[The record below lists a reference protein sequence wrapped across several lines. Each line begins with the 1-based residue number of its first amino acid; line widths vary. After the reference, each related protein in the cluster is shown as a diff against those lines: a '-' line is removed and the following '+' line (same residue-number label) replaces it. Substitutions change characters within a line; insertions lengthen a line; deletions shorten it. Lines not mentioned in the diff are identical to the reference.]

1 LPLESEK
8 WEYLQQYQPESVH
21 VMKKKQVFL
30 VPLNW
35 GLGHAARSIPVIRKF
50 IDQGD
55 SVLVGGSPSQLILL
69 TDEFPGIKTV
79 KFPYSRVSL
88 KGKRYLLYSFLCQSP
103 IFLLQIFR
111 EHIALKKVIKNYKI
125 DLVVSDN
132 CYGLWNKNIHS
143 IFITHQLNIK
153 LPDHLK
159 FLSKSINNINHWF
172 IKKYDECWI
181 PDLEN
186 SGGYAG
192 ELSHSTTMRN
202 KIRYIGILSRFSR
215 FKTFEE
221 AGSLTQQKSIL
232 ILISGPENQ
241 RSVFEKIIKDQI
253 SAISDKYE
261 YTIIRG
267 LPEEKSDLDPGWN
280 NHMPSKELM
289 NTIGKADA
297 IICRSGYS
305 TIMDLLTLNK
315 TALLVPTPGQAEQE
329 YLAEYLSSK
338 KLFCTMSQ
346 NEFDIVLAIEKLL
359 SAKR

>member
-1 LPLESEK
+1 
-8 WEYLQQYQPESVH
+8 
-21 VMKKKQVFL
+21 MKNKRIFL

-35 GLGHAARSIPVIRKF
+35 GLGHVTRSIPVIRKF
-50 IDQGD
+50 IDQGNT
-55 SVLVGGSPSQLILL
+55 VLVGGSPSQLILL
-69 TDEFPGIKTV
+69 TDEFPGITRV
-79 KFPYSRVSL
+79 KFPYTRVRLNRKQFQLFSL
-88 KGKRYLLYSFLCQSP
+88 FCQVP
-103 IFLLQIFR
+103 IFLMQICK

-132 CYGLWNKNIHS
+132 CYGLWNKKIHS

-153 LPDHLK
+153 LPEYIK
-159 FLSKSINNINHWF
+159 FLSKPINKINHWF

-181 PDLEN
+181 PDLKN

-192 ELSHSTTMRN
+192 ELSHGTAINN
-202 KIRYIGILSRFSR
+202 KIRYIGILSRFSF
-215 FKTFEE
+215 FKQSEDVRNFT
-221 AGSLTQQKSIL
+221 LKKSIL

-241 RSVFEKIIKDQI
+241 RSVFERIIKDQI
-253 SAISDKYE
+253 PAISDKYE

-267 LPEEKSDLDPGWN
+267 LPEKKADLGPGWY

-289 NTIGKADA
+289 KKISKANA

-315 TALLVPTPGQAEQE
+315 TAMLVPTLGQAEQE

-338 KLFCTMSQ
+338 QLFFTVSQ
-346 NEFDIVLAIEKLL
+346 NELNIALAIEKLL
-359 SAKR
+359 SVSNL

>member
-1 LPLESEK
+1 
-8 WEYLQQYQPESVH
+8 
-21 VMKKKQVFL
+21 MKKKQVFL

-69 TDEFPGIKTV
+69 TDEFPDIKTV
-79 KFPYSRVSL
+79 KFPYARVRL
-88 KGKRYLLYSFLCQSP
+88 KGKRFQLFSFLCQSP

-111 EHIALKKVIKNYKI
+111 EHNALKKVIKNYKI
-125 DLVVSDN
+125 DEVISDN

-153 LPDHLK
+153 LPNHLK
-159 FLSKSINNINHWF
+159 SLSNSINNINHWF

-192 ELSHSTTMRN
+192 ELSHSTLKN
-202 KIRYIGILSRFSR
+202 KIRYIGILSRFSNL
-215 FKTFEE
+215 KTSEE
-221 AGSLTQQKSIL
+221 VSNLTQQKNIL
-232 ILISGPENQ
+232 IMISGPENQ

-253 SAISDKYE
+253 STISDKYE

-267 LPEEKSDLDPGWN
+267 LPEEKADLDPGWY

-289 NTIGKADA
+289 NIICKADA

-305 TIMDLLTLNK
+305 TIMDLLALNK

-346 NEFDIVLAIEKLL
+346 NEFDIVLALEKLL